1 MADRAGI
8 VALRCL
14 LGGADKMPDELSNN
28 RISLFL

>member
-1 MADRAGI
+1 
-8 VALRCL
+8 LRCL